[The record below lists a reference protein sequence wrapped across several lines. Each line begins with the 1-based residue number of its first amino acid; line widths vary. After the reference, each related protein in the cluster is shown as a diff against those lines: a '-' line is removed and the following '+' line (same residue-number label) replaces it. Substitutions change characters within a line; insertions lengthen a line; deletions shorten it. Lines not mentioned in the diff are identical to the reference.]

1 MIESKIKI
9 TNRKFY
15 NKWLYK
21 ISLNVTGA
29 GMFRVRTLDDIR
41 AFCLGTEVEKMSS
54 SHSLNTRAHGNREN
68 ILALAEFL
76 LGQDSSL
83 WSKRIETHQ
92 MDFYTNDKNF
102 YDEISKKFEHILLH
116 KFEPSEES
124 KDLLDQ
130 PQTIVAKKLPHNR
143 YNFKVYLLPHKLKGD
158 KEAKKKYV
166 EWLKSQS
173 PRITCTKAVESWF
186 VKTDW
191 NWDRRYVL
199 VEDEKTLL
207 MLKLRNSEAVG
218 RIYNYV
224 ICDK

>member
-1 MIESKIKI
+1 
-9 TNRKFY
+9 
-15 NKWLYK
+15 
-21 ISLNVTGA
+21 
-29 GMFRVRTLDDIR
+29 MFRVRTLDDIR